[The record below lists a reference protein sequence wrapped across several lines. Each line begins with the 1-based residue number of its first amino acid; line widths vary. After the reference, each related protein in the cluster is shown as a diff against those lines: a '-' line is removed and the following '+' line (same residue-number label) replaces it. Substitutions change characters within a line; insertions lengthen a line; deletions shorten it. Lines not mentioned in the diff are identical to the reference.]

1 MKKRH
6 GEEQIIYALKLS
18 ACLLVRNFFI
28 RQREGGHPSL
38 PGWRSLQGSKVDH
51 ARNDDDVSAR
61 ELLPRLPFPLD
72 NTMSLA
78 EVGLTSNQAASGRM
92 SVP

>member
-1 MKKRH
+1 MRAGDVAAGEDHDHKRRA
-6 GEEQIIYALKLS
+6 EP
-18 ACLLVRNFFI
+18 
-28 RQREGGHPSL
+28 GHPSL

-78 EVGLTSNQAASGRM
+78 DVGLTSNQAASGRM